1 MDIIF
6 IILCSIIFLS
16 PYALVSKVLAGM
28 ILVALFE
35 IISKNTNT
43 IKLFGRIIIA
53 ACVTAAHFVYTYVTG
68 DYVSLRNSIMIALLI
83 NSVMSVY
90 ILTLLMIVELLK
102 KLTFH
107 NV

>member
-53 ACVTAAHFVYTYVTG
+53 ACFTAAHFTYVTG

>member
-35 IISKNTNT
+35 IISKNT
-43 IKLFGRIIIA
+43 KLFGRIIIA
-53 ACVTAAHFVYTYVTG
+53 ACFTAAHFVYTYVTG

>member
-35 IISKNTNT
+35 IISKNTTT
-43 IKLFGRIIIA
+43 IK
-53 ACVTAAHFVYTYVTG
+53 T
-68 DYVSLRNSIMIALLI
+68 
-83 NSVMSVY
+83 
-90 ILTLLMIVELLK
+90 
-102 KLTFH
+102 
-107 NV
+107 

>member
-53 ACVTAAHFVYTYVTG
+53 ACFTAAH
-68 DYVSLRNSIMIALLI
+68 M
-83 NSVMSVY
+83 
-90 ILTLLMIVELLK
+90 
-102 KLTFH
+102 
-107 NV
+107 

>member
-43 IKLFGRIIIA
+43 IKLFGRINKFCYECIYSNA
-53 ACVTAAHFVYTYVTG
+53 ADDC
-68 DYVSLRNSIMIALLI
+68 
-83 NSVMSVY
+83 
-90 ILTLLMIVELLK
+90 
-102 KLTFH
+102 
-107 NV
+107 

>member
-53 ACVTAAHFVYTYVTG
+53 A
-68 DYVSLRNSIMIALLI
+68 
-83 NSVMSVY
+83 
-90 ILTLLMIVELLK
+90 
-102 KLTFH
+102 
-107 NV
+107 

>member
-53 ACVTAAHFVYTYVTG
+53 ACFTAAHFVLSLLHILPTIPD
-68 DYVSLRNSIMIALLI
+68 DYIKKYP
-83 NSVMSVY
+83 Y
-90 ILTLLMIVELLK
+90 IYEMYSKLK
-102 KLTFH
+102 E
-107 NV
+107 NDRYEYRCV

>member
-35 IISKNTNT
+35 IISKNT
-43 IKLFGRIIIA
+43 
-53 ACVTAAHFVYTYVTG
+53 TYVTG